1 MRILKHI
8 QNKFEKFKMNNKKE
22 NKYNIKD
29 IFKKM
34 LKIKTKLILIKI

>member
-1 MRILKHI
+1 
-8 QNKFEKFKMNNKKE
+8 MNNKKE

-34 LKIKTKLILIKI
+34 LKIKTKLILIKISKIKKI